1 MNNMKSNIRTINSF
15 LADPRSEVRKEQ
27 LLKLDRYALEMKSNG
42 KELSFLKYWGASNK
56 NELDKYK
63 KLQAN
68 FKKNRT
74 KGVLIRFDV
83 DDLTKIKMKAEAE
96 GLPYQTFIKSIIHKV
111 ASK

>member
-1 MNNMKSNIRTINSF
+1 MKNRIFNDKNSRPLTEEEMNDFKMSKEEKQEASNIN
-15 LADPRSEVRKEQ
+15 E
-27 LLKLDRYALEMKSNG
+27 
-42 KELSFLKYWGASNK
+42 GAYTPVSK